1 MEKARRPEG
10 AMRRTIVLVALSL
23 LSAAGCTRTFEG
35 FSKDASAIFGGEEK
49 TGTGVKSEPAAAVPK
64 PKATPTSVYEVQKL
78 LDEQGYDPGAVDG
91 SFGDRTARAIRSY
104 QQNNGMKGTGKVS
117 PELLDRRRKSA
128 RAGGAGAAS
137 EP

>member
-10 AMRRTIVLVALSL
+10 AMPRTIVLVALSL

-35 FSKDASAIFGGEEK
+35 FSKDASAIFGSEEK
-49 TGTGVKSEPAAAVPK
+49 TGTGVKSEPAAVPK
-64 PKATPTSVYEVQKL
+64 PKATTPNVYEVQKL

-104 QQNNGMKGTGKVS
+104 QQNNGMTVTGKVS
-117 PELLDRRRKSA
+117 QDLLERLRKTSKKTN
-128 RAGGAGAAS
+128 
-137 EP
+137 